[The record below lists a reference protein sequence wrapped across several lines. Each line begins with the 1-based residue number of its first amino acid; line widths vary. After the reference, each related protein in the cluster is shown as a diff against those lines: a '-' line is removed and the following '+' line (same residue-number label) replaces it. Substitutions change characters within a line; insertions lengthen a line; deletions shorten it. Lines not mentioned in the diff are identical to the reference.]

1 MQRMVILCFITML
14 AVGLYGCKRQP
25 QPVEQTVDVSIIT
38 VVPKDV
44 PITPEYVAQVQ
55 SSRQVNIQAR
65 VNGFL
70 EKRVYTEGEIVKEG
84 QTLFLMDQKPFQ
96 TQLDQAN
103 AALTRQEAAFE
114 IARKNLERVQPLVE
128 ADALSQKDLDEA
140 KGHYESTAASV
151 EQAKAAVE
159 QAQLN
164 LSYTVITSPV
174 TGITSSAQ
182 QADGTYLSMANSLLT
197 SVAVISPA
205 YVNFSLSENERLS
218 FRNQITK
225 GLIVEPQ
232 DKKYVTEVI
241 LADGSIFPYTGQVT
255 FAEPF
260 FNPQTGTFLIRAT
273 VENPDGLLRPN
284 QYVRIRLKGAIRPN
298 AILVPQRAV
307 QNASKGHFVWVVDK
321 DNKVEQ
327 RPVVVGQWH
336 ENDWFIDEGLHA
348 DDKVVVEGLLSIR
361 PGMTVQIKSAA
372 EQTAAPKT
380 NR

>member
-1 MQRMVILCFITML
+1 MQRMVLPCFIMIL
-14 AVGLYGCKRQP
+14 AMGPCGCKKQTP
-25 QPVEQTVDVSIIT
+25 PVEQTADVTIMT
-38 VVPKDV
+38 VVPRDV

-55 SSRQVNIQAR
+55 SSRPVNIQAR

-96 TQLDQAN
+96 AQLDQAN
-103 AALTRQEAAFE
+103 AALARQEAAFE
-114 IARKNLERVQPLVE
+114 IARKNLERVQPLVA

-151 EQAKAAVE
+151 EQAKAAME
-159 QAQLN
+159 QARLN

-218 FRNQITK
+218 FRNQVAK

-232 DKKYVTEVI
+232 DKNYVTEVI
-241 LADGSIFPYTGQVT
+241 LADGSIYSHTGQVT

-284 QYVRIRLKGAIRPN
+284 QYVRVRLKGAIRPN
-298 AILVPQRAV
+298 AILVPQRAI

-348 DDKVVVEGLLSIR
+348 GDKVVVDGLLSLR

-372 EQTAAPKT
+372 EQTIAPKT
-380 NR
+380 NM

>member
-1 MQRMVILCFITML
+1 MQRMVIPCFIMML
-14 AVGLYGCKRQP
+14 AIGLCGCKKQP
-25 QPVEQTVDVSIIT
+25 QSVEQTVDVSIIT
-38 VVPKDV
+38 VVPRDV

-103 AALTRQEAAFE
+103 AALARQEAAFE
-114 IARKNLERVQPLVE
+114 IARKNLERVQPLVA

-151 EQAKAAVE
+151 EQAKATVE
-159 QAQLN
+159 QARLN

-174 TGITSSAQ
+174 AGITSSAQ

-218 FRNQITK
+218 FRNQIAK

-232 DKKYVTEVI
+232 DKNYVTEVI
-241 LADGSIFPYTGQVT
+241 LADGSIFSHTGQVT

-284 QYVRIRLKGAIRPN
+284 QYVRVRLKGAIRPK
-298 AILVPQRAV
+298 AILVPQRAI

-348 DDKVVVEGLLSIR
+348 GDKVVVEGLLSLR

-372 EQTAAPKT
+372 EQTAASK
-380 NR
+380 NNI

>member
-1 MQRMVILCFITML
+1 MQRMVIPCFITML
-14 AVGLYGCKRQP
+14 AVGLYGCKKQP

-38 VVPKDV
+38 VVHKDV

-96 TQLDQAN
+96 AQLDQAN
-103 AALTRQEAAFE
+103 AALARQQAAFE

-140 KGHYESTAASV
+140 KGHYESAAASV
-151 EQAKAAVE
+151 EQARAAVE

-218 FRNQITK
+218 FRNQIAK
-225 GLIVEPQ
+225 GLIVEPP
-232 DKKYVTEVI
+232 DKKYVTEVL
-241 LADGSIFPYTGQVT
+241 LADGSIFPHTGQVT

-284 QYVRIRLKGAIRPN
+284 QYVRVRLKGAIRPN
-298 AILVPQRAV
+298 AILVPQRAI
-307 QNASKGHFVWVVDK
+307 QNASKGHFLWVVDK

-348 DDKVVVEGLLSIR
+348 GDKVVVEGLLSLR

-372 EQTAAPKT
+372 EQNAAPK
-380 NR
+380 NNS